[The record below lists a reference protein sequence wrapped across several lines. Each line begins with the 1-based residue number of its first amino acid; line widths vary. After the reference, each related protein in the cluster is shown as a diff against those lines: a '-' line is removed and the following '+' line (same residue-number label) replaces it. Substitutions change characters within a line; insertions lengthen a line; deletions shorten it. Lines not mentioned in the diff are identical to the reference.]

1 LPEFTARPSLASG
14 ELVSLLDDWEHATH
28 YAGTAWLLYPP
39 NRFLAAKLR
48 VWIDHVVA
56 GLANLGSVPL

>member
-1 LPEFTARPSLASG
+1 
-14 ELVSLLDDWEHATH
+14 VSLLDDWEHATH